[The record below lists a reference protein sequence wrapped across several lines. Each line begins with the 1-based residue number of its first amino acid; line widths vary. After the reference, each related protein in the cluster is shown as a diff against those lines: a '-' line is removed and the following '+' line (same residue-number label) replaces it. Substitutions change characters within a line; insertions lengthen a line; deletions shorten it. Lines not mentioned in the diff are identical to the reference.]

1 MTAIHD
7 VKDIFVC
14 ELRSYVTILQ
24 SNVGKAEET
33 IRSCKF
39 VDGISQQGIMGLG
52 DLIQK
57 RAICFVRFGGEQLL
71 ISCPLLDQFFDFRSM
86 VSPAVLRTKRDNEV
100 TTCLYMSWIFTL
112 ILNPSLLDD
121 LCFRTS

>member
-1 MTAIHD
+1 MTAIHN
-7 VKDIFVC
+7 VEDIFVC
-14 ELRSYVTILQ
+14 ELRPYVTILQ

-33 IRSCKF
+33 IRGCKF

-57 RAICFVRFGGEQLL
+57 RAICFVRFCGEQLL
-71 ISCPLLDQFFDFRSM
+71 ISRPLLDQLFDFGSM
-86 VSPAVLRTKRDNEV
+86 VSPAVLCTKIDNEV
-100 TTCLYMSWIFTL
+100 TPCLYTWVFTL
-112 ILNPSLLDD
+112 ISNPSLLDD